1 LTQNPNTAEQ
11 SIAFAREVLEE
22 LTQDGVRLK
31 HSHNYFSPKEKSKKT
46 SDEKNHRV
54 IYTQIGRARKVEL
67 KLAAPDNRAGVYPQ
81 HNNPGSFH
89 KRLEIID
96 SLSLNEYSDILTSD
110 SLLEKGFVN
119 YSATMTKKRLIKI
132 QDQFQNLTLEARHH
146 MLALTEKDQR
156 DIEVLFSKHS
166 DKKSYTVARINPEL
180 DLVQFIQ
187 EVHKDINGRIYCIK
201 HINFDLGEAFVVNE
215 SRIDKFGNR
224 RNIAHVGVTGS
235 KYNTLKNSLERFD
248 DGTILWTVSDYSGPR
263 IKTGSAAMKENGEVQ
278 LVGEDQSRFN
288 QRLAEQA
295 AKNMGAEGINLRTQ
309 QWTGRF
315 SRDGCMPEY
324 KDIFL
329 MRREYK
335 TAARKQV
342 YQIVDGACIPGLDPI
357 FDINF

>member
-1 LTQNPNTAEQ
+1 MNSNGTIAEQ
-11 SIAFAREVLEE
+11 SIAFAKEVLDE
-22 LTQDGVRLK
+22 LSEGGVKL
-31 HSHNYFSPKEKSKKT
+31 SHGFNYVSPKARNKKI
-46 SDEKNHRV
+46 SDKKNHRV
-54 IYTQIGRARKVEL
+54 IYTQLGMARNVEL
-67 KLAAPDNRAGVYPQ
+67 KLPPPDTRAGVFPL
-81 HNNPGSFH
+81 HNNPGNFH

-96 SLSLNEYSDILTSD
+96 SLSLDTYSDLFTSD
-110 SLLEKGFVN
+110 TLLEKAFEPKVV
-119 YSATMTKKRLIKI
+119 TMTKKRLLKI
-132 QDQFQNLTLEARHH
+132 QDQFLNLTLEAFNH
-146 MLALTEKDQR
+146 MLSISSKDQR
-156 DIEVLFSKHS
+156 DIDIYFKKHE
-166 DKKSYTVARINPEL
+166 DGISYTVARVNPEF

-187 EVHKDINGRIYCIK
+187 EVYKDPNGKIHCIK

-215 SRIDKFGNR
+215 TRIDKLGNL

-248 DGTILWTVSDYSGPR
+248 DGTIVWTVSDYSASR
-263 IKTGSAAMKENGEVQ
+263 IKTGSAAMKENGEII
-278 LVGEDQSRFN
+278 LLGENDLRFN
-288 QRLAEQA
+288 RRLSEQA

-315 SRDGCMPEY
+315 SRDGCMPEH

-342 YQIVDGACIPGLDPI
+342 YQIVDGACIPGLHPI